1 MNNNDLHQATCS
13 ACLAGSFLTHYA
25 WYMDKPWIAIHIPS
39 ARELLS
45 GYDDADFSSAYSLMG
60 GYCRL
65 LDDAGLVGEG
75 QTEEEAIRNAKLSDQ
90 A

>member
-1 MNNNDLHQATCS
+1 
-13 ACLAGSFLTHYA
+13 
-25 WYMDKPWIAIHIPS
+25 
-39 ARELLS
+39 
-45 GYDDADFSSAYSLMG
+45 MG